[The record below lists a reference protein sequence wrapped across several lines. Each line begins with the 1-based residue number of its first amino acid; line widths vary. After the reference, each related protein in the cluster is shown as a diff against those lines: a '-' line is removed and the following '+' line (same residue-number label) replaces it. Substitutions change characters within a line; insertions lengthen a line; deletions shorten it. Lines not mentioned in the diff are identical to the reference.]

1 MRGLNFLLVEDHEL
15 ERDSVVAVLRSL
27 HAENIHTARDGRA
40 ALHLLSEV
48 ERLPDVIICDLNMP
62 GMDGMEFIR
71 HLATARNRA
80 SLIVASGLERR
91 LLSAVELMVREYG
104 LPFLGTIEKP
114 VTANKLEEMLL
125 HHTAMP
131 AQPQKLERAAPS
143 FTVEEIVHGLENDE
157 FHPFF
162 QPKVEIPNGRVKGVE
177 ALARWRHPQQGLVA
191 AHAFIQQLEEC
202 GQIDALMRCMVRKAA
217 AFSSR
222 LRSVGHV
229 CSVAV
234 NVSLRSLSDV
244 TFAEQITQI
253 VRSQNAE
260 PSDITI
266 ELTESAVATEVAIM
280 LENLARLRMKGF
292 GLSIDDY
299 GTGYSSMKQLTRVP
313 FTELK
318 IDQSFVTHAGR
329 VDSAR
334 VILESSLDM
343 ARKLEVEA
351 VAEGVETLENW
362 DLLCELK
369 CDIAH
374 GHYIAAPMGPQTCL
388 SWLRDGR
395 ILRQS

>member
-1 MRGLNFLLVEDHEL
+1 
-15 ERDSVVAVLRSL
+15 
-27 HAENIHTARDGRA
+27 
-40 ALHLLSEV
+40 
-48 ERLPDVIICDLNMP
+48 
-62 GMDGMEFIR
+62 
-71 HLATARNRA
+71 
-80 SLIVASGLERR
+80 

-114 VTANKLEEMLL
+114 VTANRLEEMLL
-125 HHTAMP
+125 HHTAVP

-143 FTVEEIVHGLENDE
+143 FTLEEIVHGLENDE

-222 LRSVGHV
+222 LRSAGHV

-369 CDIAH
+369 CDIAQ